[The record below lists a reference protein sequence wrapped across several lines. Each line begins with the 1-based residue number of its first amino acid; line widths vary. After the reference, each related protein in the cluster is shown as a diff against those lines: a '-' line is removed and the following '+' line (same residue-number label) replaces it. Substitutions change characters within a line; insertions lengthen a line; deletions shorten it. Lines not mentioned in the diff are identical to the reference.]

1 MIYRITVINGRKYA
15 TAVKSREEFLAL
27 RDSSENLASLAKA
40 RQGDDAAKKNLVQF
54 AYNLGHVD
62 GLIAGCKS
70 VGSFFFHDI
79 DCYDM
84 SQSESICQQ
93 ILSKKDEIGLMMLER
108 SASGGWHLVCKRV
121 PGTTILE
128 NQVRV
133 ACALKVGD
141 MDNNARDLQRVV
153 FGTSGSA
160 EDLIYLDNELFLE
173 PMSAEECEAEY
184 VRLKER
190 ECKGEERLPP
200 GAKKANK
207 HYKPWEEDDLATDYR
222 TDRTALS
229 SRPSEARGEISQ
241 MRPGAQA
248 ASRRDPSTTLG
259 MTMEGGALGMTSGG
273 GTLGMTSGDGTLGM
287 TGGGGALG
295 MTKGGTLGMT
305 GGGDFPDNY
314 HGIPFTTILKKYWEL
329 NNGGFEPNV
338 GDRDTLT
345 FQLASD
351 LRHIC
356 GRNAEWLDQVIPCY
370 DGFPIEEKRQKIA
383 NALKSSYEG
392 MPGRLKTVLDALEGR
407 MPALSSR
414 PSTSSPSLSSRP
426 SEARGEISWISER
439 DVSTP
444 LDMTNG
450 EGALDMT
457 GGEGTLGMTNGEG
470 EPSSDL
476 SRLFASNRP
485 PEIPNKR
492 PKLVDAIL
500 CNTPQK
506 YKATVAQAMFP
517 GLMAYPKNLSFLYID
532 NQVRELRANCLI
544 VAGTGSGKD
553 SCTKQPLAHLI
564 ADMKARDEE
573 NRRRL
578 KEFNDEYNSKAANK
592 QKPQRP
598 ADLIIQTIKS
608 DITKAAL
615 VQRMDEAQGAPL
627 YVRIN
632 ELEQWDKIE
641 GASGRGNQFTTLKL
655 CDDEGNDYGT
665 DRAGT
670 QSVTGSGSL
679 HLNWN
684 ANTTTA
690 KAIKYFRYVLTDGPI
705 SRLCLATIPEE
716 EVGAEISVFGT
727 YGEQYDAALKPY
739 IENLKAATGVIDCKE
754 AKKLARKL
762 KNECADF
769 ARLSQD
775 RVFDNLSHRA
785 LVIAFR
791 KACMLY
797 AANGMKWEKSI
808 ETFCRWSL
816 YYDLYIKMTIFG
828 DLIRHAD
835 DDIPTSKRGP
845 QSLLALLPAEFT
857 VEDAR
862 RVRLQQGMDAEHT
875 LTMIRNWKSRHFV
888 NQISDISFR
897 KSGKGKSN
905 LKM

>member
-27 RDSSENLASLAKA
+27 RDSSENLANLAKA
-40 RQGDDAAKKNLVQF
+40 RQGDDAAKRNLVQF

-70 VGSFFFHDI
+70 IGSYFFHDI

-84 SQSESICQQ
+84 SDGGSKMADV

-121 PGTTILE
+121 PGTSILEAQVKISTILQIE
-128 NQVRV
+128 
-133 ACALKVGD
+133 
-141 MDNNARDLQRVV
+141 MDTNTHDLQRVV

-160 EDLIYLDNELFLE
+160 EDLIYLDDELFDE

-190 ECKGEERLPP
+190 ERNGEEQLPP

-207 HYKPWEEDDLATDYR
+207 HYKPWEDLHDVR
-222 TDRTALS
+222 EGHDRGQGPVTFCDRYQS
-229 SRPSEARGEISQ
+229 PVMPVTE
-241 MRPGAQA
+241 
-248 ASRRDPSTTLG
+248 
-259 MTMEGGALGMTSGG
+259 
-273 GTLGMTSGDGTLGM
+273 
-287 TGGGGALG
+287 
-295 MTKGGTLGMT
+295 
-305 GGGDFPDNY
+305 FPDNY
-314 HGIPFTTILKKYWEL
+314 HGIPFERILKKYWEL

-356 GRNAEWLDQVIPCY
+356 GRSAEWLDQVIPCY

-407 MPALSSR
+407 TPEKESPQPTYTLD
-414 PSTSSPSLSSRP
+414 PS
-426 SEARGEISWISER
+426 
-439 DVSTP
+439 
-444 LDMTNG
+444 
-450 EGALDMT
+450 
-457 GGEGTLGMTNGEG
+457 
-470 EPSSDL
+470 EPSSEL
-476 SRLFASNRP
+476 SKIFASKTP
-485 PEIPNKR
+485 PEIPDKR
-492 PKLVDAIL
+492 PKLVDAVL

-727 YGEQYDAALKPY
+727 YGEKYDAALKPY
-739 IENLKAATGVIDCKE
+739 IENLKSATGVIECKE

-762 KNECADF
+762 KDECADF

-862 RVRLQQGMDAEHT
+862 RIRLQQGMDAEHT

-888 NQISDISFR
+888 YQISDISFK
-897 KSGKGKSN
+897 KSTLTKKNGTNSTVE
-905 LKM
+905 

>member
-27 RDSSENLASLAKA
+27 RDSSENLANLAKA
-40 RQGDDAAKKNLVQF
+40 RQGDEAAKRNLVQF

-70 VGSFFFHDI
+70 IGSFFFHDI

-93 ILSKKDEIGLMMLER
+93 ILSKKNEIGLMMLER

-121 PGTTILE
+121 LGTTILE

-133 ACALKVGD
+133 ACVLKVAD

-160 EDLIYLDNELFLE
+160 EDLIYFDNELFGE
-173 PMSAEECEAEY
+173 PMTAEECEAEY
-184 VRLKER
+184 ARLKER
-190 ECKGEERLPP
+190 ERRGEEDVPA

-207 HYKPWEEDDLATDYR
+207 HYRPWEELNRYQSPITEPV
-222 TDRTALS
+222 TAK
-229 SRPSEARGEISQ
+229 
-241 MRPGAQA
+241 
-248 ASRRDPSTTLG
+248 TY
-259 MTMEGGALGMTSGG
+259 
-273 GTLGMTSGDGTLGM
+273 
-287 TGGGGALG
+287 
-295 MTKGGTLGMT
+295 
-305 GGGDFPDNY
+305 PDNY
-314 HGIPFTTILKKYWEL
+314 HGIPFERIIKKYWEM
-329 NNGGFEPNV
+329 NNGGFEPNI

-345 FQLASD
+345 YQLACD

-356 GRNAEWLDQVIPCY
+356 ARNAEWLDQVIPCY

-407 MPALSSR
+407 TPEKESPQPTYTLD
-414 PSTSSPSLSSRP
+414 PS
-426 SEARGEISWISER
+426 
-439 DVSTP
+439 
-444 LDMTNG
+444 
-450 EGALDMT
+450 
-457 GGEGTLGMTNGEG
+457 
-470 EPSSDL
+470 EPSSEL
-476 SRLFASNRP
+476 SKIFASKTP
-485 PEIPNKR
+485 PAIPDKR
-492 PKLVDAIL
+492 PKLVDAVL

-517 GLMAYPKNLSFLYID
+517 GLMAYPKNLSFVYID

-716 EVGAEISVFGT
+716 DVGAEISVFGT
-727 YGEQYDAALKPY
+727 YGEKYDAALKPY
-739 IENLKAATGVIDCKE
+739 IENLKAATGVIECKE

-762 KNECADF
+762 KDECADF

-888 NQISDISFR
+888 YQISDISFK
-897 KSGKGKSN
+897 KSTLTKKNGTDSTVE
-905 LKM
+905 